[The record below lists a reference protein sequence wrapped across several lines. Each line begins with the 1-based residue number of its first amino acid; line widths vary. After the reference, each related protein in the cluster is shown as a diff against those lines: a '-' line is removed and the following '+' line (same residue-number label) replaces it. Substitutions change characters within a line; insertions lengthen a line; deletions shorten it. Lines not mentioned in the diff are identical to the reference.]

1 MILASHIVPFDAVQ
15 IIYVL
20 TDKERDTV
28 EMVPT
33 NLHGYE
39 NTVME
44 LCNTYDI
51 KAIEL
56 HGNVDFC
63 GKIKKDIA
71 QAEFTKYN
79 RNKIDI
85 VLKGV

>member
-20 TDKERDTV
+20 DTERNTI

-33 NLHGYE
+33 KLYGYE
-39 NTVME
+39 DSVME

-51 KAIEL
+51 KKIEL
-56 HGNVDFC
+56 YGSENFC
-63 GKIKKDIA
+63 EKIKDKIA
-71 QAEFTKYN
+71 KAEFTKYN